1 MDNTRGSLYMVLAM
15 AAFALEDMFV
25 RLSSTTLPAGEVL
38 LLFGIG
44 GMTIFI
50 ILTLRRGEKI
60 FHKAILSRP
69 LLIRMACEAIGRVFF
84 TLALMLTPISS
95 ASAILQATPL
105 VVVMGAVIF
114 FGEKIG
120 WRRWT
125 AILFGFMGVLLIIKP
140 GLSGFDPLSILAL
153 IGMLGFAGRDLAT
166 RAATP
171 ELSNIQLSV
180 YGFFILI
187 PTGLAML
194 FYTGGAV
201 VPDALSTVYIMGTI
215 TFGSL
220 AYYALTV
227 AMRTG
232 DISIVTPFRY
242 TRMVFA
248 LAVGVI
254 VFAERPDWITLLGVT
269 IIISGGIYTLLRN
282 RQEKLAK

>member
-1 MDNTRGSLYMVLAM
+1 MVLAM

-69 LLIRMACEAIGRVFF
+69 LLIRMTCEAIGRVFF